1 MRKAGPACRRVVGG
15 GGAAGDDR
23 RPQRLIVCPRGDA
36 LTAGLHREALEA
48 EAEAAHGLGKEARAV
63 RGAGGERTTFG
74 DEGEVLTKDTGVALK
89 RYLQGMASGCNGDE
103 GDRAF
108 VFKFRHWTI

>member
-1 MRKAGPACRRVVGG
+1 MQVPPPIVLRAEVHVA
-15 GGAAGDDR
+15 GAAEHER
-23 RPQRLIVCPRGDA
+23 APHAVHLEAR
-36 LTAGLHREALEA
+36 LHREALEA

-108 VFKFRHWTI
+108 VFKFRHWAI